1 MSTSQLGGGLRTSPP
16 LNDLRRLVE
25 QPGPF
30 ASVLIEL
37 LPAAEDSAEHRRLR
51 WQPLA
56 DSLEEA
62 GTPSEVVDGLTNLVL
77 DRPSHGRALS
87 AVVGPSEPTVVEQH
101 LEAPRAEYARWAEVP
116 SLAPI
121 IEWRQLTPPHVV
133 VLADRTGADIHVAD
147 PGGQAYD
154 TSAEGEHDEIHKPQ
168 AGGWSQRRF
177 QARAADS
184 WERNAETV
192 ADRVAGLADSVAAA
206 VVILAGDPQAVSL
219 VRDELDS
226 GTEHRVET
234 LDHGSRDAGPESIAT
249 DVIHLVATAS
259 ADDTVT
265 LLERWKQETGR
276 GERAVEGADAT
287 VDALATARVDTLLVH
302 DDEDDDRTA
311 LVGPSAEQIGLD
323 AAALEDL
330 GVEDPARVR
339 MVDACIRAGLGTG
352 ADVRIVPRHGGPEAG
367 LGAILRWA

>member
-1 MSTSQLGGGLRTSPP
+1 MSTSQIGGRRRTSPP
-16 LNDLRRLVE
+16 LDDLRRLAG

-30 ASVLIEL
+30 ASILIEL

-51 WQPLA
+51 WQPLSGA
-56 DSLEEA
+56 LEDA
-62 GTPSEVVDGLTNLVL
+62 GAPSDVVAGLTDLVL

-87 AVVGPSEPTVVEQH
+87 AVVGPSEPNVVEQH
-101 LEAPRAEYARWAEVP
+101 LEAPDAEYARWADVP

-121 IEWRQLTPPHVV
+121 IEWRQLTPPHLV

-147 PGGQAYD
+147 PGGTEYD

-168 AGGWSQRRF
+168 AGGWSHRRF
-177 QARAADS
+177 QERAQDS

-192 ADRVAGLADSVAAA
+192 ADRVAGLADSVDAAL
-206 VVILAGDPQAVSL
+206 VILAGDPQAVGL
-219 VRDELDS
+219 VRDELAS

-234 LDHGSRDAGPESIAT
+234 LDHGSRDAGLDSVAT

-265 LLERWKQETGR
+265 LLETWKQEAGR
-276 GERAVEGADAT
+276 EERAAEGVEAT
-287 VDALATARVDTLLVH
+287 VDALAAARVGTLLVH
-302 DDEDDDRTA
+302 DDPDDDRTA
-311 LVGPSAEQIGLD
+311 FVGPTAEQIGLD
-323 AAALEDL
+323 EATLADL
-330 GVEDPARVR
+330 GVDDPARVR
-339 MVDACIRAGLGTG
+339 LVDACIRAALGTG
-352 ADVRIVPRHGGPEAG
+352 ADVRIVPRHGGPEGA